1 MNRVEQ
7 REWVFKLIY
16 QDSISKIED
25 IDKVLEELDL
35 TDEDFVRMSISSF
48 LEYFSS
54 IDDKLTSNLDSKR
67 KRLSKVLRSI
77 LYLSINEMYFM
88 DIPVSVSINEAVNL
102 AKKYSDEDDYKLVNS
117 ILGSIVR
124 KDGKWEKHLVL
135 SSLMNILNLIW
146 NTILYSK
153 IFI

>member
-25 IDKVLEELDL
+25 IDKVLEDLDL

-48 LEYFSS
+48 LENFSS

-124 KDGKWEKHLVL
+124 KDGK
-135 SSLMNILNLIW
+135 
-146 NTILYSK
+146 
-153 IFI
+153 

>member
-1 MNRVEQ
+1 MNRIEQ

-25 IDKVLEELDL
+25 IDKVLEDLDL
-35 TDEDFVRMSISSF
+35 IGEDFVKTSIASF
-48 LEYFSS
+48 LNNFSS
-54 IDDKLTSNLDSKR
+54 IDDKLTSNLDNKH
-67 KRLSKVLRSI
+67 KRLSKVVRSI

-88 DIPVSVSINEAVNL
+88 DVPVSVSINEAVNL

-124 KDGKWEKHLVL
+124 KDGK
-135 SSLMNILNLIW
+135 
-146 NTILYSK
+146 
-153 IFI
+153 

>member
-1 MNRVEQ
+1 MNRIEQ

-25 IDKVLEELDL
+25 IDKVLEDLDL
-35 TDEDFVRMSISSF
+35 TGEDFVKTSISSF
-48 LEYFSS
+48 LNNLSS
-54 IDDKLTSNLDSKR
+54 IDDKLTSNLDNKH
-67 KRLSKVLRSI
+67 KRLSKVVRSI

-88 DIPVSVSINEAVNL
+88 NIPVSVSINEAVNL

-124 KDGKWEKHLVL
+124 KDGK
-135 SSLMNILNLIW
+135 
-146 NTILYSK
+146 
-153 IFI
+153 

>member
-48 LEYFSS
+48 LEKFSS

-124 KDGKWEKHLVL
+124 KDGK
-135 SSLMNILNLIW
+135 
-146 NTILYSK
+146 
-153 IFI
+153 

>member
-1 MNRVEQ
+1 MKRIEQ

-25 IDKVLEELDL
+25 IDKVLEDLDL
-35 TDEDFVRMSISSF
+35 TGEDFVKTSISSF
-48 LEYFSS
+48 LNNLSS
-54 IDDKLTSNLDSKR
+54 IDDKLTSNLDSKH
-67 KRLSKVLRSI
+67 KRLSKVVRSI

-88 DIPVSVSINEAVNL
+88 NIPVSVSINEAVNL

-124 KDGKWEKHLVL
+124 KDGK
-135 SSLMNILNLIW
+135 
-146 NTILYSK
+146 
-153 IFI
+153 

>member
-1 MNRVEQ
+1 MNRIEQ

-25 IDKVLEELDL
+25 IDKVLEDLDL
-35 TDEDFVRMSISSF
+35 TGEDFVKTSIASF
-48 LEYFSS
+48 LNNFSS
-54 IDDKLTSNLDSKR
+54 IDDKLTSNLDNKH
-67 KRLSKVLRSI
+67 KRLSRVVRSI

-88 DIPVSVSINEAVNL
+88 DVPVSVSINEAVNL

-124 KDGKWEKHLVL
+124 KDGKWEKRLVL
-135 SSLMNILNLIW
+135 NSLMNILNLI
-146 NTILYSK
+146 
-153 IFI
+153 

>member
-25 IDKVLEELDL
+25 IDKALEELDL
-35 TDEDFVRMSISSF
+35 TDEDFVRKSISSF
-48 LEYFSS
+48 LNNFSS
-54 IDDKLTSNLDSKR
+54 IDEKLTSNLDSKR

-124 KDGKWEKHLVL
+124 KDGK
-135 SSLMNILNLIW
+135 
-146 NTILYSK
+146 
-153 IFI
+153 

>member
-48 LEYFSS
+48 LENFSS
-54 IDDKLTSNLDSKR
+54 IDDKITSNLDSKR

-124 KDGKWEKHLVL
+124 KDGK
-135 SSLMNILNLIW
+135 
-146 NTILYSK
+146 
-153 IFI
+153 

>member
-25 IDKVLEELDL
+25 IDKVLEELNL

-48 LEYFSS
+48 LENFSS

-124 KDGKWEKHLVL
+124 KDGK
-135 SSLMNILNLIW
+135 
-146 NTILYSK
+146 
-153 IFI
+153 

>member
-7 REWVFKLIY
+7 REWVIKLIY

-25 IDKVLEELDL
+25 IDKALEELDL
-35 TDEDFVRMSISSF
+35 TGEDFVKKSISSF
-48 LEYFSS
+48 LGNFSS
-54 IDDKLTSNLDSKR
+54 IDDKLATNLDSKH

-77 LYLSINEMYFM
+77 LYLSINEMYYM

-102 AKKYSDEDDYKLVNS
+102 AKKYSDEDDYKIVNS

-124 KDGKWEKHLVL
+124 KDGK
-135 SSLMNILNLIW
+135 
-146 NTILYSK
+146 
-153 IFI
+153 

>member
-1 MNRVEQ
+1 MNRIEQ

-35 TDEDFVRMSISSF
+35 TGEDFIKSSISSF
-48 LEYFSS
+48 LNNFSS
-54 IDDKLTSNLDSKR
+54 IDDKLTSNLDSKH

-117 ILGSIVR
+117 ILGSVVR
-124 KDGKWEKHLVL
+124 KDGKWEKR
-135 SSLMNILNLIW
+135 
-146 NTILYSK
+146 
-153 IFI
+153 

>member
-48 LEYFSS
+48 LENFSS

-124 KDGKWEKHLVL
+124 KDGK
-135 SSLMNILNLIW
+135 
-146 NTILYSK
+146 
-153 IFI
+153 

>member
-1 MNRVEQ
+1 MNRIEQ

-25 IDKVLEELDL
+25 IDKVLEDLDL
-35 TDEDFVRMSISSF
+35 TGEDFVKTSIASF
-48 LEYFSS
+48 LNNFSS
-54 IDDKLTSNLDSKR
+54 IDDKLTSNLDNKH
-67 KRLSKVLRSI
+67 KRLSRVVRSI

-88 DIPVSVSINEAVNL
+88 DVPVSVSINEAVNL

-124 KDGKWEKHLVL
+124 KDRK
-135 SSLMNILNLIW
+135 
-146 NTILYSK
+146 
-153 IFI
+153 

>member
-25 IDKVLEELDL
+25 IDKALEELDL
-35 TDEDFVRMSISSF
+35 TDEDFVRKSISSF
-48 LEYFSS
+48 LNNFSS
-54 IDDKLTSNLDSKR
+54 IDEKLTSNLDSKR

-124 KDGKWEKHLVL
+124 KDRKWEKHLVL
-135 SSLMNILNLIW
+135 NSLTNISNPI
-146 NTILYSK
+146 
-153 IFI
+153 

>member
-48 LEYFSS
+48 LENFSS
-54 IDDKLTSNLDSKR
+54 IDDKLTSNLDSKL

-124 KDGKWEKHLVL
+124 KDGK
-135 SSLMNILNLIW
+135 
-146 NTILYSK
+146 
-153 IFI
+153 